1 MMLFFDAN
9 VIVYSI
15 VNLDEE
21 KLNISQQLVN
31 NALEENS
38 ILISPLILQ
47 EMIFTLGKLGVDA
60 ELIEENVDLW
70 TNFSINIID
79 NDIVRKAF
87 DLCKKANNFKIINDA
102 IHLKF
107 AEKYCTK
114 LITFDKD
121 FKKLKSFTD
130 LEIEILQ
137 QPEEEKNKSTENKER
152 ITYDK

>member
-1 MMLFFDAN
+1 MLFFDTN

-47 EMIFTLGKLGVDA
+47 EMIFTLGKLGVEA

-70 TNFSINIID
+70 TNFSINKID

-87 DLCKKANNFKIINDA
+87 DLCKKVNNFKIINDA

-114 LITFDKD
+114 MITFDKD
-121 FKKLKSFTD
+121 FKKFKSFTD

-137 QPEEEKNKSTENKER
+137 QPEEEENKSTENKER
-152 ITYDK
+152 ITDNE

>member
-1 MMLFFDAN
+1 MLFFDTN
-9 VIVYSI
+9 IIVYSI

-21 KLNISQQLVN
+21 KLNISQNLVN

-47 EMIFTLGKLGVDA
+47 EMIFTLGKLGVEP

-70 TNFSINIID
+70 TNFSINKID

-121 FKKLKSFTD
+121 FKKFKSFTD

-137 QPEEEKNKSTENKER
+137 QPEEDER
-152 ITYDK
+152 EVRPNRS